1 MQPTTIKKEEEGKLE
16 VNPEPN
22 PNPGVNPNEPIIV
35 SGKAYTVAGKRR
47 DIEEIIGNYGSEII
61 GGFHK
66 TIDVEAEVDEK
77 MTGICY
83 IRTPEAKFEKEMLKK
98 FHEAKILVWPKKE
111 VKQSKNGYELD
122 LRNQA
127 HLQFVIDNKNRIK
140 FFRSPEFENNSEES
154 NNSAKISYILS
165 KGCYC
170 MPNGNPVGTPN
181 KCKMGV
187 KIDTV
192 NTNKKNNRQISRD
205 DLEIIIRNHHEERQ
219 PEA

>member
-1 MQPTTIKKEEEGKLE
+1 LPIKKEKEEKQEGNTK
-16 VNPEPN
+16 PN
-22 PNPGVNPNEPIIV
+22 QNPGVNPS
-35 SGKAYTVAGKRR
+35 SGKRKAYTVAGEYKAIK
-47 DIEEIIGNYGSEII
+47 DIVEYYGSEII

-66 TIDVEAEVDEK
+66 TIDVEAEVDGK

-83 IRTPEAKFEKEMLKK
+83 IRTPEAKFEKEMLEK
-98 FHEAKILVWPKKE
+98 FREKNILVWPKKE
-111 VKQSKNGYELD
+111 VKLSTNGYELD
-122 LRNQA
+122 LTKEED
-127 HLQFVIDNKNRIK
+127 LQFVIDNKDRIK
-140 FFRSPEFENNSEES
+140 FLSSPEIENNSEES
-154 NNSAKISYILS
+154 IYPATISYVLP

-170 MPNGNPVGTPN
+170 MPDGNRVGTPN

-205 DLEIIIRNHHEERQ
+205 DLEIIITNHHEERQ